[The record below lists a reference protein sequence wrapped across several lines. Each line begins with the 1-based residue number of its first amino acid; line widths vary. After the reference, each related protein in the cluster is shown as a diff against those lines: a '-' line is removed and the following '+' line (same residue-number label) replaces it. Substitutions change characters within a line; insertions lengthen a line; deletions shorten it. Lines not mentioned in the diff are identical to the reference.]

1 MIRRPPRSKRTDT
14 LLPYTALF
22 RSQRSA
28 DTGQRGA
35 QAREALS
42 AGRATSLRRAWPLGH
57 RRRGDRGN
65 DACDL
70 RLAAAVRARD
80 RTRGAVLVR
89 PSMIRI
95 CTPLVLLSVL
105 AIAPCAW
112 AQSDALTKSL
122 DTAQRAQQASRSEE
136 HTSELQSLMRISYA
150 VFCLKKKNN

>member
-1 MIRRPPRSKRTDT
+1 MRRYGQGSGVGLQRKLRE
-14 LLPYTALF
+14 
-22 RSQRSA
+22 RSA
-28 DTGQRGA
+28 YNGQRCA

-70 RLAAAVRARD
+70 RLAAAVRAKD

-112 AQSDALTKSL
+112 AQSDALDRKS
-122 DTAQRAQQASRSEE
+122 
-136 HTSELQSLMRISYA
+136 TSMKSSH
-150 VFCLKKKNN
+150 